1 MRWLFFSLLS
11 VLFPLVSHA
20 EVLINELY
28 YDHPGSDEGY
38 EFVELVNAD
47 ASAVAL
53 AGYSIEFHDGSSS
66 VWVVLWRATSADTVG
81 AGGLFVVGGD
91 LVTPSADAID
101 DLGLQNGPDAVRLVR
116 DGLVVDLVGYGP
128 LDSDS
133 YFEGS
138 PAPDVESGWSLAR
151 RPDGE
156 DTNDNGLDFDPASP
170 SPGRLNTPRRDVA
183 LRAAAETPLCD
194 ARSGVG
200 VEVFSFHLSNLG
212 IDAVDPGE
220 VAVRLE
226 DSTGTGAVIA
236 VDAPVTSLI
245 GAGDSVRVEIGLD
258 LALGEHWILATA
270 DHTGDERPQNGLVKM
285 RRRVGFSPILVSE
298 IMSDP
303 RAGCPEYV
311 ELFNANAVSYDL
323 AGHRIRDA
331 AHPGELVTAVSVT
344 IPPEGFI
351 VLTGDAEGLLACF
364 PGLSPGAV
372 LQIDGAWPSLNQ
384 TGTGGIADS
393 VIVLDRESIP
403 VERVAYPPQPA
414 DERGR
419 SLERVDLFPGGG
431 PHTWVLSRGEKGG
444 SPGARSPFSRPAPS
458 TLARVA
464 VSPNPFDP
472 YRSEILVVSVSA
484 RGGSERVIVE
494 VFDVSGRRVAEIG
507 TTRVFPSTLVWDGT
521 DSSGRT
527 VMPGIYILACEFVSA
542 SMGSRSVEKVVV
554 GCGRKEKPGS

>member
-1 MRWLFFSLLS
+1 MRWLFFSLLL
-11 VLFPLVSHA
+11 VLFPLLSHA

-53 AGYSIEFHDGSSS
+53 AGYTIEFHDGSSS
-66 VWVVLWRATSADTVG
+66 AWVVVWRSSAADTVG
-81 AGGLFVVGGD
+81 PGGLFVVGGS
-91 LVTPSADAID
+91 LVTPGADAID
-101 DLGLQNGPDAVRLVR
+101 DLGLQNGPDAVRLAR
-116 DGLVVDLVGYGP
+116 DGLVVDLIGYGP

-156 DTNDNGLDFDPASP
+156 DTDDNGVDLEPGSP
-170 SPGRLNTPRRDVA
+170 SPGRSNAPRHDVA

-194 ARSGVG
+194 ARPGAG

-212 IDAVDPGE
+212 IDAVEPGE

-226 DSTGTGAVIA
+226 DSTGTGAVLV
-236 VDAPVTSLI
+236 VDDRVSSLI
-245 GAGDSVRVEIGLD
+245 PAGDSVRVEIGLD
-258 LALGEHWILATA
+258 LIPGEHWIFATA
-270 DHTGDERPQNGLVKM
+270 DRTGDERPENDLVKM
-285 RRRVGFSPILVSE
+285 RRRVGLSPILVSE

-303 RAGCPEYV
+303 VSGCPEYL
-311 ELFNANAVSYDL
+311 ELFNADTLPYDL

-331 AHPGELVTAVSVT
+331 RHSGELVTAASAT
-344 IPPEGFI
+344 IPPEGFL
-351 VLTGDAEGLLACF
+351 VLTGDAEGLVAYF

-372 LQIDGAWPSLNQ
+372 LQIDGAWPSLNH
-384 TGTGGIADS
+384 TGSGGFADS
-393 VIVLDRESIP
+393 VIVLDSESIP

-431 PHTWVLSRGEKGG
+431 PHAWVLSRDEDGG
-444 SPGARSPFSRPAPS
+444 SPGARSALSRGAPS
-458 TLARVA
+458 AGAGVA
-464 VSPNPFDP
+464 ASPNPFDP
-472 YRSEILVVSVSA
+472 YRSEILVVSVPS
-484 RGGSERVIVE
+484 RGGSERAIVE

-507 TTRVFPSTLVWDGT
+507 TTRVFPSTLVWDGR

-527 VMPGIYILACEFVSA
+527 VLPGIYVIACEFVSV